1 MLVLGFA
8 IFAPARYKKDSCKYI
23 CMLGCCFFFE
33 SQRFMNVESLPQDL
47 IIHLFWHAFAFACI
61 FVCIEN
67 IRTFVYVVTESFA
80 HICDTSW
87 APGQVMGTTLAN
99 QLRINTSYAGF
110 VRWTRCCHELTAG
123 HLVWWPSSRSVMGKT
138 VLKLECPTAF
148 QQKAKQT
155 FFGCLLN
162 QPCDALRSSPKKQKT
177 FV

>member
-1 MLVLGFA
+1 
-8 IFAPARYKKDSCKYI
+8 
-23 CMLGCCFFFE
+23 
-33 SQRFMNVESLPQDL
+33 MNVESLPQDL

-162 QPCDALRSSPKKQKT
+162 QPCDALRSSPKKQKHLFKGGYELNST
-177 FV
+177 FRSWHLSKFRETPHNQNGQSSTILEA